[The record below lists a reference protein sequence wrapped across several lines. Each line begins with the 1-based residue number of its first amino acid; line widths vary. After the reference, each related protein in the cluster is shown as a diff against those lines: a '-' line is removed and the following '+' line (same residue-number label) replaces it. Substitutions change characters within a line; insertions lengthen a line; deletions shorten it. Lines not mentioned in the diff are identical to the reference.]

1 MLNTLVSLFIIIL
14 YFVKPSWIMPI
25 WLITEPIIL
34 PIVVFF
40 MGITDA
46 EESELIIWTMF
57 YNFNRAFLFILV
69 YEIIK
74 KRFHPTGNFRYLLSS
89 LLALS
94 VYFVIHNILTHFD
107 LAIIKEHIFSAIY
120 SITPLA
126 VFIKK
131 ESWPKLK
138 YLLYVAIS
146 VIIVQVVW
154 LQLNQNGIFAYIF
167 LYGELAK
174 GVEDVW
180 FMSGTF
186 MRANALA
193 DYISLIY
200 LYITIDFFYRRELSS
215 WLFVL
220 ISVLVGYILLTSGS
234 KLPLIVTIV
243 NLLICIF
250 FFTKRKTVVL
260 IPVIVLFCLTTFS
273 SSVINAVDKDS
284 GMFRIVS
291 GLNSFTKSK
300 SAKSSDTTFDISANL
315 IDQYY
320 WESPIIGCGYS
331 YKGPDRAYPLRFNSV
346 FDLTLLR
353 ADATFAYYLTE
364 FGIVGIV
371 LYFLFF
377 SKIIRFVTPHKIRKH
392 NIIFFILFIFYTLFS
407 ITEGGFFNPPCLMYM
422 YVYIYALRRHF
433 EENLLSCKMELCNV
447 K

>member
-1 MLNTLVSLFIIIL
+1 MLNLLVSLFIIIL

-74 KRFHPTGNFRYLLSS
+74 KRFHPTGNFKSLLSS

-107 LAIIKEHIFSAIY
+107 LIIIKEHVFSAIY

-138 YLLYVAIS
+138 YLLCVAIF

-186 MRANALA
+186 MRANAMA

-200 LYITIDFFYRRELSS
+200 LFITIDFFFRRELSS
-215 WLFVL
+215 WLFII

-234 KLPLIVTIV
+234 KLPLIVSTV
-243 NLLICIF
+243 NLFLCMVF
-250 FFTKRKTVVL
+250 FVKNKAVVL
-260 IPVIVLFCLTTFS
+260 IPIIVAFCLTSFS
-273 SSVINAVDKDS
+273 GSVLNAVDRDS
-284 GMFRIVS
+284 GIFRIFS
-291 GLNSFTKSK
+291 GLSSFSKSK
-300 SAKSSDTTFDISANL
+300 SAKSSDTTFEISANL

-331 YKGPDRAYPLRFNSV
+331 YKGPEKAYPLRFNSAY
-346 FDLTLLR
+346 DLTVLR

-364 FGIVGIV
+364 FGIVGIIF
-371 LYFLFF
+371 YFIFF
-377 SKIIRFVTPHKIRKH
+377 IQIVRFVTPYEIRKH
-392 NIIFFILFIFYTLFS
+392 YILVLLFIFYTLFS
-407 ITEGGFFNPPCLMYM
+407 ITEGGLFNPPYLMYM

-433 EENLLSCKMELCNV
+433 EENHFIL
-447 K
+447 

>member
-1 MLNTLVSLFIIIL
+1 
-14 YFVKPSWIMPI
+14 MPI

-46 EESELIIWTMF
+46 DESQQIIWTMF
-57 YNFNRAFLFILV
+57 YNFNRAFLFILI

-74 KRFHPTGNFRYLLSS
+74 KRFHPTGNFKSLLSS
-89 LLALS
+89 LFALS

-107 LAIIKEHIFSAIY
+107 LIIIKEHVFSAIY

-138 YLLYVAIS
+138 YLLCVAIF

-154 LQLNQNGIFAYIF
+154 LQLNQNGIFAYIY

-186 MRANALA
+186 MRANAMA

-200 LYITIDFFYRRELSS
+200 LFITIDFFFRRELSS
-215 WLFVL
+215 WLFII

-234 KLPLIVTIV
+234 KLPLIVSTV
-243 NLLICIF
+243 NLFLCMVF
-250 FFTKRKTVVL
+250 FVKNKAVVL
-260 IPVIVLFCLTTFS
+260 IPIIVAFCLTSFS
-273 SSVINAVDKDS
+273 GSVLNAVDRDS
-284 GMFRIVS
+284 GIFRIFS
-291 GLNSFTKSK
+291 GLSSFSKSK
-300 SAKSSDTTFDISANL
+300 SAKSSDTTFEISANL

-331 YKGPDRAYPLRFNSV
+331 YKGPEKAYPLRFNSAY
-346 FDLTLLR
+346 DLTVLR

-364 FGIVGIV
+364 FGIVGII
-371 LYFLFF
+371 LYFIFF
-377 SKIIRFVTPHKIRKH
+377 IQIVRFVTPYEIRKH
-392 NIIFFILFIFYTLFS
+392 YILVLLFIFYSLFS
-407 ITEGGFFNPPCLMYM
+407 ITEGGLFNPPLLMYM

-433 EENLLSCKMELCNV
+433 EENLLSCKMELCKV